1 MLNDVTDVHSLKET
15 LSSLRLDVIPSH
27 ERTHHFCEHFRQTAW
42 NRIEWCMLCTDKAD
56 RKVITNVS
64 KLTGDVRDWLS
75 VRTPTPEDL
84 ENMRRLGLY
93 CPHTLGRFGNE

>member
-1 MLNDVTDVHSLKET
+1 MLNDVVDVHSLKET
-15 LSSLRLDVIPSH
+15 LSSLHLDVIPSH
-27 ERTHHFCEHFRQTAW
+27 ERTHHFHEGFRKNAW
-42 NRIEWCMLCTDKAD
+42 DRITVCWFHTD
-56 RKVITNVS
+56 RKIVTNVS
-64 KLTGDVRDWLS
+64 KLTGDVRDWVS

>member
-1 MLNDVTDVHSLKET
+1 MLDDVVDVHGLKET
-15 LSSLRLDVIPSH
+15 LASLHLDVIPHH
-27 ERTHHFCEHFRQTAW
+27 ERVHPLCTHFRGSAW
-42 NRIEWCMLCTDKAD
+42 NRIEWAIGLLAD
-56 RKVITNVS
+56 RKVVTNVS
-64 KLTGDVRDWLS
+64 KLTGDVRDWVS